1 MLEFLA
7 AYVPLLGLLIFGNI
21 ENLVLAS
28 QGVVAGAKP
37 RRLGML
43 SILCVLFWLLVGT
56 FGTQV
61 AIQYADI
68 IEFIGGLAIFIL
80 GIQAMWDSKKDVE
93 FDEEVLE
100 EYVEERDDPNVTGG
114 GEFKEFLGLL
124 LLGNIENL
132 ILASQGVVNH
142 LNPVIVAVLSFCF
155 VIMWL
160 LIGTYGTKV
169 AIKYANYIVFIG
181 GLAIFLLG
189 VESMLAAAHFI

>member
-43 SILCVLFWLLVGT
+43 SILCVILWLLVGT

-61 AIQYADI
+61 AIQYSDV

-80 GIQAMWDSKKDVE
+80 GIQSMWDSKKDVE
-93 FDEEVLE
+93 FDEEVID
-100 EYVEERDDPNVTGG
+100 EYVEEKDSSTGG

-142 LNPVIVAVLSFCF
+142 LNPLIVGILSLCF
-155 VIMWL
+155 VVMWL
-160 LIGTYGTKV
+160 LIGTYGTKI

-189 VESMLAAAHFI
+189 VESMLEAVHFI